1 MGRIRINDLAR
12 ELEVKS
18 KFILAALPQIDF
30 HEKKSHSSSLEDEIA
45 DKVRAHFKAAQEQEA
60 SSARPP
66 PQAAPPV
73 RPPQK
78 IQVKRPEIRTELPPL
93 RRSLEDIKAE
103 MRKKIAVPAAR
114 IVPKAP
120 PPPLTRRSAT
130 PPVTARPTAAAGPAP
145 RRVLSTVSRPVPAT
159 ATPSAPTASTRAGV
173 KKVAAAQRVS
183 TATAKAKKAAK
194 LADATKPLYPLA
206 VPRIPGRAR
215 PGTIRRPGEP
225 HPVHPSVVRSPASMA
240 GRSATAPA
248 ARPPAFRGRPP
259 RHSVTAPARK
269 PPEPEVVPITRKITI
284 AEGINVKELSE
295 KLGVKVRDVI
305 TKLLQRGVL
314 VNINQTLE
322 SSLASDISRAF
333 GAETEVVSYEEEVQ
347 QEVQEV
353 EKPENLQPRAPVV
366 TVMGHVDHGKTS
378 LLDAVRQTNVM
389 AQEAGGIT
397 QHIGA
402 YRVEVHGRPVVFLDT
417 PGHEAF
423 TLMRARG
430 AKVTDVVILVVAADD
445 GVMPQ
450 TLEAIAHARAAKVP
464 TLVAINKVDKPDAE
478 PDRVK
483 KQLADRGLNPE
494 DWGGDTVMVQVSAK
508 ERKNLDHLLEMI
520 LLVSD
525 LQENK
530 ANPNRLANGTI
541 LEAKLDR
548 GRGPVASV
556 LVQTGTLQ
564 TGNNFIAGSMYGKVR
579 AMFDEHGQRIERAGP
594 SVPVEVLGLES
605 VPQAGDSFQVIE
617 DTAKAKQIAHFRQSR
632 LREAAMA
639 KTAKVS
645 LEQLHDQMSAGEV
658 KELPLILK
666 ADVQGSV
673 EVLVDTL
680 NKSSTEK
687 VKIKILHSAA
697 GAITQTDVLL
707 ASASNAIII
716 GFNVRAERKAVVLAG
731 MEKVDIRLHTV
742 IYNLTEEIQKAMAGL
757 LTVTTREVPLGR
769 IEVRET
775 FRIRKVGNVAGSF
788 VADGK
793 ATQNAKVRL
802 LRDNAVVYQ
811 GRIRS
816 LRRFKDDVEEV
827 KSGLECGI
835 VLENFNDVKPGDVL
849 EPFMVEKVAEPAMV

>member
-18 KFILAALPQIDF
+18 KAILETLPQIDF

-45 DKVRAHFKAAQEQEA
+45 DKVRAHLTAAQEQKV
-60 SSARPP
+60 P
-66 PQAAPPV
+66 PQAPSKAAPPGRLPEKV
-73 RPPQK
+73 
-78 IQVKRPEIRTELPPL
+78 QVKRPETRPELPPL

-103 MRKKIAVPAAR
+103 MRKKVSAPAAR
-114 IVPKAP
+114 VALKV
-120 PPPLTRRSAT
+120 PPPLLARRSAT
-130 PPVTARPTAAAGPAP
+130 SPVTARPTPAAEPVP
-145 RRVLSTVSRPVPAT
+145 HIVSPTVSQPIPAT
-159 ATPSAPTASTRAGV
+159 ETLSAPTASAGAGV
-173 KKVAAAQRVS
+173 KKMAAAQRAP
-183 TATAKAKKAAK
+183 TTTAKRTKTSK
-194 LADATKPLYPLA
+194 LADATKPLYSLA
-206 VPRIPGRAR
+206 APRVPGRAR
-215 PGTIRRPGEP
+215 PGMVRRPGEP
-225 HPVHPSVVRSPASMA
+225 HPVRPSVVRSPTSAA
-240 GRSATAPA
+240 GRSATAPG
-248 ARPPAFRGRPP
+248 ARPSAFRGRPP
-259 RHSVTAPARK
+259 RPSAAAPLQK

-284 AEGINVKELSE
+284 ADAINVKELSE

-305 TKLLQRGVL
+305 TKLLVRGVL
-314 VNINQTLE
+314 VNINQMLE
-322 SSLASDISRAF
+322 SSLATEISLSY

-366 TVMGHVDHGKTS
+366 TIMGHVDHGKTS
-378 LLDAVRQTNVM
+378 LLDAIRHTNVIG
-389 AQEAGGIT
+389 QEAGGIT

-402 YRVEVHGRPVVFLDT
+402 YRVEVRARPVVFLDT

-430 AKVTDVVILVVAADD
+430 AKVTDIVILVVAADD

-450 TLEAIAHARAAKVP
+450 TMEAIAHARAAKVP
-464 TLVAINKVDKPDAE
+464 ILVAINKVDKPNAL

-483 KQLADRGLNPE
+483 KQLADQGLNPE
-494 DWGGDTVMVQVSAK
+494 DWGGDTVMVEVSAK

-530 ANPNRLANGTI
+530 ANPNQLAKGTI

-548 GRGPVASV
+548 GRGSVASV
-556 LVQTGTLQ
+556 LIQTGTLR
-564 TGNNFIAGSMYGKVR
+564 TGDNFIAGPMYGKVR
-579 AMFDEHGQRIERAGP
+579 AMFDEHGQSIERAGP

-605 VPQAGDSFQVIE
+605 VPQVGDSFQVIE
-617 DTAKAKQIAHFRQSR
+617 DTAKAKQITRFRQSR
-632 LREAAMA
+632 LREATMA
-639 KTAKVS
+639 KTARVS
-645 LEQLHDQMSAGEV
+645 LEQLQEQMSAGEV

-680 NKSSTEK
+680 NKCSTEK
-687 VKIKILHSAA
+687 VKIKIVHSAV

-716 GFNVRAERKAVVLAG
+716 GFNVRPERKAVVLAG
-731 MEKVDIRLHTV
+731 MEKVNLRLHTV
-742 IYNLTEEIQKAMAGL
+742 IYHLTEEIQKAMAGL

-769 IEVRET
+769 IEIRET

-793 ATQNAKVRL
+793 ATRNAQVRL
-802 LRDNAVVYQ
+802 LRDNTVVYQ

-816 LRRFKDDVEEV
+816 LRRFKDDIEEV

-835 VLENFNDVKPGDVL
+835 ILENFNDVKPGDVL
-849 EPFMVEKVAEPAMV
+849 EPYVVEKVAEPILA